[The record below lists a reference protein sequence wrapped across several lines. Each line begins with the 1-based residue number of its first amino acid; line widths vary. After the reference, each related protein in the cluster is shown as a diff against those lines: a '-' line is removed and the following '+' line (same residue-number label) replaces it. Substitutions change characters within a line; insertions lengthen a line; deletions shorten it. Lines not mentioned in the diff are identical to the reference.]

1 MQGTFFRLMTGM
13 LEKNLKAGTML
24 SGLPQWLV
32 GKEST
37 CSAGAGVRALDQ
49 EGPWRRAWPATPVFL
64 PGQSLGQRSLEGYSL
79 WGHIESGMTELTKH
93 THVCF

>member
-24 SGLPQWLV
+24 SGLPQWLI

-64 PGQSLGQRSLEGYSL
+64 PGQSLGQKSSVGYIP
-79 WGHIESGMTELTKH
+79 WGCKELDMTKAT
-93 THVCF
+93 